1 MSDHPLS
8 KILSNFD
15 SHSYH
20 AGINMAFAEVVGAG
34 CKKLALSATYSHK
47 YAKEMMEATEY
58 AAKEYKVLLQVEPEL
73 LVSKLFPKDIAKN
86 KTVIIIAQN
95 QGILDEYETLK
106 ALKKESN
113 EKGNPDEIEFD
124 IARRWGK
131 LLSYDDAKIE
141 ELISKHG

>member
-8 KILSNFD
+8 KILPNFD

-34 CKKLALSATYSHK
+34 CKKLALSATYTHE
-47 YAKEMMEATEY
+47 YAKEMLAATEY
-58 AAKEYKVLLQVEPEL
+58 AAEEYTVLLHGESDL
-73 LVSKLFPKDIAKN
+73 LVSKLFPADIAKD
-86 KTVIIIAQN
+86 KTVILIAQN
-95 QGILDEYETLK
+95 QGVLDEYASLK

-131 LLSYDDAKIE
+131 LLSYDDATIE
-141 ELISKHG
+141 KLLSKHG

>member
-8 KILSNFD
+8 KILQSFD

-34 CKKLALSATYSHK
+34 CKRLALSATYSHE
-47 YAKEMMEATEY
+47 YAKEMMAATEY
-58 AAKEYKVLLQVEPEL
+58 AAKEYGVLLQVESDL
-73 LVSKLFPKDIAKN
+73 LVSKLFPEDIAKD
-86 KTVIIIAQN
+86 KTVILIAQN
-95 QGILDEYETLK
+95 QGVLDEYTSLK
-106 ALKKESN
+106 AMKEESN
-113 EKGNPDEIEFD
+113 RKGNPDEVEFE

-141 ELISKHG
+141 QLLSKHG